1 MLGFVCPLY
10 FSLVYLCQL
19 TDGACEF
26 PSDLRGEWYT
36 TSNGLV
42 TFTNQS
48 ISNFK
53 SLIHTSTHTFDCEY
67 IDNGRYIT
75 RARIPVLSTSLYDV
89 YFCMSF
95 TKVTET
101 KYLVNYNSD
110 ILDFVQ
116 ERVVG
121 KTVVASSSTLLPAA
135 EACNLTSAIPI
146 GTQEVYVKKG
156 NETSDFITCPDSIA
170 STLDMTLNS
179 DCTGNIVYGMTNPT
193 YLIHT
198 YNSSC
203 ASTSLTFTTSGNV
216 SCIYSVL
223 SGFTTYLTVYNMD
236 SSTDETNTYRF
247 LCYVITSSG
256 DQVYLTY
263 HPKICQYNQTSTY
276 VASPGVMAYLV
287 DQYKEATLSDDE
299 VPIALIVGT
308 TVPILLLLGIILFIV
323 YWKIKFRNKI
333 NHELEMNARRNWR
346 KLAQHFNITT
356 KHTLGSM
363 EEYANHSK
371 RHKKKKKKKR
381 KTKENSEIVSI
392 SSQTDSRR
400 RSVWWDDFSNTIEEH
415 HEPQPW
421 QNQWETFNDPLS
433 KQMMNDDGRKSPSTA
448 RSDATVRKIWMNPE
462 NTEKVEVDSVWEKVA
477 SNFDQLRKAA
487 KPSETLR
494 PR

>member
-10 FSLVYLCQL
+10 FSIAYLWRL

-53 SLIHTSTHTFDCEY
+53 SLIHSSTQTFDCEY

-75 RARIPVLSTSLYDV
+75 RARIPILSTSLYDV

-95 TKVTET
+95 TKITET
-101 KYLVNYNSD
+101 KYLVHYNSD
-110 ILDFVQ
+110 ISAFVQ

-135 EACNLTSAIPI
+135 EACNLTSAIPT

-156 NETSDFITCPDSIA
+156 NETSDFINCPNSIA

-179 DCTGNIVYGMTNPT
+179 DCSGNIVYGTT
-193 YLIHT
+193 TSLIHT

-203 ASTSLTFTTSGNV
+203 VTTSITFTNSGNL

-236 SSTDETNTYRF
+236 ISTDETNTFRF
-247 LCYVITSSG
+247 LCYAITSSG

-263 HPKICQYNQTSTY
+263 HPKICQYNQTSTS
-276 VASPGVMAYLV
+276 VTSPGVMANLV
-287 DQYKEATLSDDE
+287 NRYKEATPTDDDE
-299 VPIALIVGT
+299 VPIVIIIVGT
-308 TVPILLLLGIILFIV
+308 TVPLVLLLGMILFIV

-333 NHELEMNARRNWR
+333 NHELEMNAKRNWR

-356 KHTLGSM
+356 RHSLGTM
-363 EEYANHSK
+363 EEYADHSK
-371 RHKKKKKKKR
+371 FHKKKKKKKR
-381 KTKENSEIVSI
+381 KSKENSEIVSI

-433 KQMMNDDGRKSPSTA
+433 KQVNESGRKSPSTA
-448 RSDATVRKIWMNPE
+448 RSDATVRKIWIDPE
-462 NTEKVEVDSVWEKVA
+462 MKEKVEVDSVWEKVA

-487 KPSETLR
+487 KPSETVR
-494 PR
+494 TK